1 VTTIRHRPSNLIR
14 VMPAEGCA
22 PHART
27 RGIVGGDRERT
38 RRARSSDFLLPAPG
52 MVRREGGCKLASAH
66 TDEAGRSYK
75 DAAARSLAR
84 IAAAKPLIHHI
95 TNPVVANDVA
105 NVTLA
110 FGALPVMAETEEE
123 VAEITGVAQALVLN
137 LGVLSPAKVEAM
149 LLAGRTAAAR
159 GIPIVL
165 DPVGA
170 GATAFRTAS
179 ALRLLAD
186 LPITALRGNR
196 GEIGALLGAGE
207 MRGVEAVGAEEPR
220 AVATAAAA
228 RFGVVVAVTGVVDV
242 VIGGGWGYEV
252 RNGDP
257 LLPRVTGTGCMASA
271 AVGILLTAGEDAA
284 LQAALALGLYGL
296 AAERAATSA
305 DGGQRPGPG
314 TFRARLL
321 DEVATLSACGVGDIK
336 IARL

>member
-1 VTTIRHRPSNLIR
+1 MPSS
-14 VMPAEGCA
+14 
-22 PHART
+22 H
-27 RGIVGGDRERT
+27 
-38 RRARSSDFLLPAPG
+38 SSD
-52 MVRREGGCKLASAH
+52 VSQ
-66 TDEAGRSYK
+66 TDE
-75 DAAARSLAR
+75 DAAVQSLAR
-84 IAAAKPLIHHI
+84 IAVSKPLIHHI

-110 FGALPVMAETEEE
+110 FGALPVMADAPEE

-149 LLAGRTAAAR
+149 FRAGRMAAAR

-170 GATAFRTAS
+170 GATTFRTTS
-179 ALRLLAD
+179 ALRLLAE

-220 AVATAAAA
+220 AVATAAAE

-242 VIGGGWGYEV
+242 VVGGGRGYKV
-252 RNGDP
+252 WNGDP

-271 AVGILLTAGEDAA
+271 AVGILLTAGDDAA
-284 LQAALALGLYGL
+284 LQTALALGLYGL
-296 AAERAATSA
+296 AAERAATPT
-305 DGGQRPGPG
+305 GGPARPGPG

-321 DEVATLSACGVGDIK
+321 DEVAVLSACGVAGIQ
-336 IARL
+336 ITRL

>member
-1 VTTIRHRPSNLIR
+1 
-14 VMPAEGCA
+14 MP
-22 PHART
+22 
-27 RGIVGGDRERT
+27 
-38 RRARSSDFLLPAPG
+38 
-52 MVRREGGCKLASAH
+52 SAH
-66 TDEAGRSYK
+66 TGEAGQPYEA
-75 DAAARSLAR
+75 AAARSLAR

-110 FGALPVMAETEEE
+110 FGALPVMAEAAEE
-123 VAEITGVAQALVLN
+123 VAEITGAAQALVLN
-137 LGVLSPAKVEAM
+137 LGVLSPTKVEAM

-179 ALRLLAD
+179 ALRLLAA

-196 GEIGALLGAGE
+196 GEIGALLGVGE

-220 AVATAAAA
+220 AVVIAAAA
-228 RFGVVVAVTGVVDV
+228 HFGVVVAVTGVVDLV
-242 VIGGGWGYEV
+242 VGEGRGYEV
-252 RNGDP
+252 QNGDP

-284 LQAALALGLYGL
+284 LQTALALGLYGL
-296 AAERAATSA
+296 AAERAATPEG
-305 DGGQRPGPG
+305 GGQPSRPGPG

-321 DEVATLSACGVGDIK
+321 DEVAALSACGVGGIR
-336 IARL
+336 ITRL